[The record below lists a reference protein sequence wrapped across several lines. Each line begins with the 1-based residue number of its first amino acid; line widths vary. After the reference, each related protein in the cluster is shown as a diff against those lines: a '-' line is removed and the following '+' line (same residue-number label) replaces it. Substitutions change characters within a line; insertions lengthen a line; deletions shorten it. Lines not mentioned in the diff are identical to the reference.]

1 MVGKLVIYWDYE
13 LQTGADQAISTK
25 GKWDG
30 NDDYKQTEK
39 LLNVLNERGIKS
51 TFAVVGICGL
61 NGELPYHSPEQ
72 IKKMSDF
79 GHDVGSHTFNHE
91 YLPGISLEDL
101 KKTLRKSKEVL
112 EKVTGKIVVSFVP
125 PHNQPL
131 EFYGLSIEL
140 KKRKGISKIKQKDLI
155 RILRELKYENYRI
168 NHWTPFRNKI
178 LKRFRSYNIRRKNGV
193 TLINVCCADGFFK
206 PAFDVVKHAVNTG
219 NVGVVYGHPWA
230 LGSLGAQSMEAFMKF
245 LDFLKPLIDSKKLE
259 IVTAKDL

>member
-101 KKTLRKSKEVL
+101 KT
-112 EKVTGKIVVSFVP
+112 
-125 PHNQPL
+125 
-131 EFYGLSIEL
+131 SIL
-140 KKRKGISKIKQKDLI
+140 
-155 RILRELKYENYRI
+155 
-168 NHWTPFRNKI
+168 
-178 LKRFRSYNIRRKNGV
+178 
-193 TLINVCCADGFFK
+193 FF
-206 PAFDVVKHAVNTG
+206 
-219 NVGVVYGHPWA
+219 
-230 LGSLGAQSMEAFMKF
+230 
-245 LDFLKPLIDSKKLE
+245 I
-259 IVTAKDL
+259 